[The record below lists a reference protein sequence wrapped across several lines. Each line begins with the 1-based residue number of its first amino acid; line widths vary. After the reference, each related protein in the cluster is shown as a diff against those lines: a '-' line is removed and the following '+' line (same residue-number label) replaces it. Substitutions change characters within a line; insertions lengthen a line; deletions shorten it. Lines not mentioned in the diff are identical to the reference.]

1 MAVALPTLWASGRP
15 QLAPPGPP
23 PDAAGWWDAYNPNEM
38 MPRQAAS
45 WTCSACALAWVERA
59 TQVNILADE
68 WSAVA
73 EIGYPHNINS
83 SYGLMDGSG
92 TQLQRVL
99 REYGIDSRHDW
110 LSFDAAYETYRAVP
124 GMLSGAAWYHWVGV
138 RGVSRDGL
146 IWIANS
152 APGYAGAY
160 DTLNRQQWAD
170 LGSMSCVW
178 LVR

>member
-1 MAVALPTLWASGRP
+1 LPATSSLWAP
-15 QLAPPGPP
+15 VYAATPPPPPP
-23 PDAAGWWDAYNPNEM
+23 PDPTGWWDSYNPNE
-38 MPRQAAS
+38 PQYNQAAG
-45 WTCSACALAWVERA
+45 WTCSACALAWLERA

-83 SYGLMDGSG
+83 TYGLMDGSG
-92 TQLQRVL
+92 AQLQRVM
-99 REYGIDSRHDW
+99 REYGIDSRHAW
-110 LSFDAAYETYRAVP
+110 LDFDTAYDTYRQVP

-138 RGVSRDGL
+138 RGVTRDGL

-152 APGYAGAY
+152 APGYKSVG
-160 DTLNRQQWAD
+160 DTLNRQQWAS

-178 LVR
+178 LIR